1 MSYDQ
6 QSQWNQPPDSSSW
19 SQLQPQQAQQP
30 QTQYNPS
37 QWQQAQPQYDPSQW
51 QQQQYNPQYSQPPYG
66 PNQYNVPAYAQVQPQ
81 ADSSGNFLMRWIMM
95 RLAMRVIILVAIFML
110 CGGCALVA
118 LLSSLANH

>member
-1 MSYDQ
+1 MSQDQ
-6 QSQWNQPPDSSSW
+6 QSQWNQPHYQD
-19 SQLQPQQAQQP
+19 QPQQP
-30 QTQYNPS
+30 QTQYNHS
-37 QWQQAQPQYDPSQW
+37 QWQQTQPQYDPSQW
-51 QQQQYNPQYSQPPYG
+51 QQQQYNPQYKQPQYV

-81 ADSSGNFLMRWIMM
+81 ADNSSNFLMRWIMM